1 MNSYEATYLKER
13 TPKKAKKNKN
23 KTEQTKTLS
32 TRQIESIRLE
42 SISTS
47 KEHCFCNEKHRLT

>member
-13 TPKKAKKNKN
+13 FPETASEK
-23 KTEQTKTLS
+23 KTEQTETLS

-42 SISTS
+42 SISTI
-47 KEHCFCNEKHRLT
+47 KEDCFC